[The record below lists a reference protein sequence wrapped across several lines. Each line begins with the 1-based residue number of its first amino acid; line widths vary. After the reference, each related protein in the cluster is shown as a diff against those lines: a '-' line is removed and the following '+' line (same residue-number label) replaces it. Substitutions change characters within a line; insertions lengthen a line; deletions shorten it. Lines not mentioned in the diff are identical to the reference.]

1 LRFDVNKRNLQNLP
15 SNSKYGKLM
24 KSCFIAPK
32 GWILLGADY
41 DSLESKINA
50 LLTRDP
56 NQLAV
61 FTDGYDGHC
70 LRAFAYFGDQMP
82 DINNSVDSI
91 NSIAKE
97 YGAFRQDSKAPT

>member
-1 LRFDVNKRNLQNLP
+1 
-15 SNSKYGKLM
+15 M